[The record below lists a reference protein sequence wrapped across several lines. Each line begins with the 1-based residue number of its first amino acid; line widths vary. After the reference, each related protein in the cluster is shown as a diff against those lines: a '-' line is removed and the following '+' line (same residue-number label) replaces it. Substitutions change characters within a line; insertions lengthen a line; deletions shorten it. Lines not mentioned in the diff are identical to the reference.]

1 MGKSGGR
8 PRKWGDRYPSG
19 KLHHENKGQ
28 DLTPALLGR
37 IKNFFV
43 KIAADPKAGD
53 LPGLLLYDNKL
64 TNPQAAAAYKLG
76 DVYRKYHRLKALR
89 DFAKSPSFERGFGNS
104 DLDEER
110 MSYEQLSDL
119 EADIRKAE
127 EAWRKVDEFLDPYK
141 NAHMT
146 RRLRQSV
153 IDLCVFETLPD
164 PGYLPQ
170 IRRVLDQLSLRW
182 AQGWREAKRRDIKI
196 IREAPKRDNVE
207 EMSVKRRDTITEPLE
222 KVLGA
227 LGLDDGG
234 VRKAVEAF
242 HALRARAE
250 FRRAKERTNDRS
262 GNGR

>member
-1 MGKSGGR
+1 MGKLGGR

-19 KLHHENKGQ
+19 RIHESKGQ
-28 DLTPALLGR
+28 DLTPAVLGR

-43 KIAADPKAGD
+43 KIANDERAGD
-53 LPGLLLYDNKL
+53 LPGLLLYDNKINN
-64 TNPQAAAAYKLG
+64 TQSAAAYKIG
-76 DVYRKYHRLKALR
+76 DIYRKYHRLKALR

-119 EADIRKAE
+119 DADIRKAE

-153 IDLCVFETLPD
+153 IDLCVFETMPD

-196 IREAPKRDNVE
+196 IREAPKRDNIEAV
-207 EMSVKRRDTITEPLE
+207 SQQRRDTITEPLQR
-222 KVLGA
+222 VISA
-227 LGLDDGG
+227 LRPDLDGTGL
-234 VRKAVEAF
+234 KQAVEVF

-250 FRRAKERTNDRS
+250 FRRGKERTR
-262 GNGR
+262 

>member
-1 MGKSGGR
+1 MGKLGGR

-19 KLHHENKGQ
+19 RLHHESKAPE
-28 DLTPALLGR
+28 LAPAVLAR

-43 KIAADPKAGD
+43 KIANDERAGD
-53 LPGLLLYDNKL
+53 LPGLLLYANQL
-64 TNPQAAAAYKLG
+64 TNAQSAAAYKLG
-76 DVYRKYHRLKALR
+76 DIFRRYHRLKALR

-127 EAWRKVDEFLDPYK
+127 EAWRKADEFLDPYK

-146 RRLRQSV
+146 RRLRQGV

-170 IRRVLDQLSLRW
+170 IRRVLDQLAVRW
-182 AQGWREAKRRDIKI
+182 AQGWKEAKHREIRI
-196 IREAPKRDNVE
+196 IREVPKRDNVE
-207 EMSVKRRDTITEPLE
+207 EMSVKRRDTITEPLQ

-250 FRRAKERTNDRS
+250 FRRSKERTNR
-262 GNGR
+262 

>member
-1 MGKSGGR
+1 MGKLGGR

-19 KLHHENKGQ
+19 RLHHDESNLP
-28 DLTPALLGR
+28 DLTPTVLAK

-43 KIAADPKAGD
+43 KIANDERTGD
-53 LPGLLLYDNKL
+53 LPGLLLYSNKL
-64 TNPQAAAAYKLG
+64 TNTQAAAAYKIG
-76 DVYRKYHRLKALR
+76 DVYRRYHRLKALR

-153 IDLCVFETLPD
+153 IDLCVFETMPD

-170 IRRVLDQLSLRW
+170 IHRVLDQLSIRW
-182 AQGWREAKRRDIKI
+182 AQGWKEAKRRDIKI

-207 EMSVKRRDTITEPLE
+207 EMSTKRRDTITEPLQR
-222 KVLGA
+222 VISA
-227 LGLDDGG
+227 LRPDLDGTGL
-234 VRKAVEAF
+234 KQATEAF

-250 FRRAKERTNDRS
+250 FRRSKERTNR
-262 GNGR
+262 